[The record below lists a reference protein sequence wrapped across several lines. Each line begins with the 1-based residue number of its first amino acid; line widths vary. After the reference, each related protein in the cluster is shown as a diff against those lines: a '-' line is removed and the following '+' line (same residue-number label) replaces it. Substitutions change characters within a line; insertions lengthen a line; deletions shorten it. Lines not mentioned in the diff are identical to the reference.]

1 MINLYACHKLG
12 GKPEE
17 AIIIED
23 SFNGI
28 RAAHVAGMKPIRVPD
43 MILPTEE
50 IEALLYR
57 RFQSLLEVK
66 EFLKSQRES

>member
-12 GKPEE
+12 AKPEE
-17 AIIIED
+17 TIVIED

-28 RAAHVAGMKPIRVPD
+28 RAAHAARMKPIMVPD

-57 RFQSLLEVK
+57 RFHSLLEVK
-66 EFLKSQRES
+66 EFLKGQRES